1 MVGAGVIGGGWALHY
16 LRMGLDV
23 DVYDPA
29 PDAERNLLSALGEKW
44 PLLER
49 IGLAEGAS
57 PERLSFKADLASA
70 VAGADVVQENS
81 PEDLAV
87 KRGVLA
93 AIDRVAAPDAVIA
106 SSTSGFTMT
115 TLQAGCA
122 QPQRCVVGHPFNP
135 PYLIPLV
142 EVVGG
147 ELTDPDAVDWLA
159 GFYAAAG
166 KRPLRLSRELPGF
179 VGNRLQEALWRE
191 ALHMVA
197 TGEATVEEIDEAIA
211 FGPGLRW
218 AQMGPCLTLHLAG
231 GSAGMAHT
239 LDHFGAA
246 LLEPWTRLEAPPL
259 TEQLRERMVD
269 GCDRLAGGRSVAELE
284 RQRDEFLAELLG
296 LVRRFSTGPPQL
308 PAGVADLTVPAG
320 EA

>member
-1 MVGAGVIGGGWALHY
+1 MTRVSPDQVKRVGVVGAGVIGGGWALHY

-44 PLLER
+44 PLLKR

-122 QPQRCVVGHPFNP
+122 QP
-135 PYLIPLV
+135 
-142 EVVGG
+142 
-147 ELTDPDAVDWLA
+147 
-159 GFYAAAG
+159 
-166 KRPLRLSRELPGF
+166 
-179 VGNRLQEALWRE
+179 
-191 ALHMVA
+191 
-197 TGEATVEEIDEAIA
+197 
-211 FGPGLRW
+211 
-218 AQMGPCLTLHLAG
+218 
-231 GSAGMAHT
+231 
-239 LDHFGAA
+239 
-246 LLEPWTRLEAPPL
+246 
-259 TEQLRERMVD
+259 
-269 GCDRLAGGRSVAELE
+269 
-284 RQRDEFLAELLG
+284 
-296 LVRRFSTGPPQL
+296 
-308 PAGVADLTVPAG
+308 
-320 EA
+320 